1 MSGVDVWINTAELAD
16 TFEHMRTWLDHNDCI
31 PANFDVRTDEPGRIL
46 VVHVE
51 FDRDDLA
58 EAFQRDFGGASRD
71 PTGERAI
78 LLTSQGDGAWS
89 RSD

>member
-1 MSGVDVWINTAELAD
+1 MSGVDLWIKAAELAD

-71 PTGERAI
+71 PTGERVI

>member
-1 MSGVDVWINTAELAD
+1 MSGVDVRINATELAG

-31 PANFDVRTDEPGRIL
+31 PANFDVRTGEPDTVL

-51 FDRDDLA
+51 FDRDELA

-71 PTGERAI
+71 PTGE
-78 LLTSQGDGAWS
+78 
-89 RSD
+89 SDFC

>member
-1 MSGVDVWINTAELAD
+1 MSGVEVRINATELAG
-16 TFEHMRTWLDHNDCI
+16 TFEHMRTWLDHNDCV
-31 PANFDVRTDEPGRIL
+31 PANFDFRTSEPGTVL

-71 PTGERAI
+71 PTGETRFC
-78 LLTSQGDGAWS
+78 
-89 RSD
+89 

>member
-1 MSGVDVWINTAELAD
+1 MSGVDVRINATELAD
-16 TFEHMRTWLDHNDCI
+16 TFEHMRTWLDHNACI
-31 PANFDVRTDEPGRIL
+31 PANFDVRTGEPGDVRTGEPGTVL

-71 PTGERAI
+71 PTGETRFC
-78 LLTSQGDGAWS
+78 
-89 RSD
+89 

>member
-16 TFEHMRTWLDHNDCI
+16 TFEHMRTWLDHNDCV
-31 PANFDVRTDEPGRIL
+31 PANFDVRTGDPDTVL

-58 EAFQRDFGGASRD
+58 EAFRREFGDASRD
-71 PTGERAI
+71 HTGEKQ
-78 LLTSQGDGAWS
+78 LY
-89 RSD
+89 

>member
-1 MSGVDVWINTAELAD
+1 MSGVDVRINATELAG

-31 PANFDVRTDEPGRIL
+31 PANFDVRTGEPDTVL

-58 EAFQRDFGGASRD
+58 EAFQRDFGGSH
-71 PTGERAI
+71 
-78 LLTSQGDGAWS
+78 
-89 RSD
+89 